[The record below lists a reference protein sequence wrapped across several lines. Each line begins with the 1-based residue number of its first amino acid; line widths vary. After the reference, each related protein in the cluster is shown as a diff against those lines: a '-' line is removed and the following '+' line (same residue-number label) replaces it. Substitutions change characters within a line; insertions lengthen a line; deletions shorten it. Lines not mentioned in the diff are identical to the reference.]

1 MKPQLLKVPHKTDD
15 SFSIR
20 KDMVPYINNRWH
32 YHEEVE
38 LIYFHKGSG
47 TQFVGDNI
55 RHFKAGDI
63 VLVGSNLPH
72 YWKYDDIHFLEKEDE
87 IPFSSAIH
95 FHENFLGDQFL
106 DIPECKVIKGLLE
119 KAKRGLLI
127 NGPATKD
134 ISILIE
140 RVFQVEGLNRIIAL
154 LKCLIA
160 FSEVSD
166 SIKLSSMG
174 FHYNLS
180 AAEHDRINCIYNY
193 TLRHFNQ
200 KIYLKEIADL
210 ANLAPN
216 SFCRYFKLKTGKTY
230 SCFLTEIRVG
240 YACKLLLD
248 NKQSVKQISF
258 ESGFDNFSCFHKSFK
273 KITGKT
279 PQSYKKEYSVS

>member
-1 MKPQLLKVPHKTDD
+1 MKAQLLKVPHKTEY
-15 SFSIR
+15 SFNAR
-20 KDMVPYINNRWH
+20 KDMIPNINNRWH

-55 RHFKAGDI
+55 MHFKEGDI

-72 YWKYDDIHFLEKEDE
+72 YWKYDDIHFMEKEDGV
-87 IPFSSAIH
+87 PFSSVIH
-95 FHENFLGDQFL
+95 FYENFLGDPFL
-106 DIPECKVIKGLLE
+106 DLPECKAVKILLE

-127 NGPATKD
+127 NSSATKD
-134 ISILIE
+134 IAPLVE
-140 RVFQVEGLNRIIAL
+140 KVFQAEGLNRIIAL

-160 FSEVSD
+160 FSEKEECTV
-166 SIKLSSMG
+166 LSSMG
-174 FHYNLS
+174 FSYNYS
-180 AAEHDRINCIYNY
+180 TAEHDRITAIYNY
-193 TLRHFNQ
+193 TLRNFNQ
-200 KIYLKEIADL
+200 RICLKEIANL

-230 SCFLTEIRVG
+230 SNFLTEIRIG

-248 NKQSVKQISF
+248 DKQSVKQICY

-273 KITGKT
+273 KITSKS
-279 PQSYKKEYSVS
+279 PQDYKKEYLVY